1 MGDGGHGR
9 GNLGKGP
16 ALDLELATTMTY
28 VAVDQVEA
36 MALADR
42 IVDINLHRA
51 VLIDPGTEKALQ
63 GTPR

>member
-1 MGDGGHGR
+1 
-9 GNLGKGP
+9 
-16 ALDLELATTMTY
+16 MTY

-51 VLIDPGTEKALQ
+51 VLFDPGTEKALQ
-63 GTPR
+63 GAPR

>member
-1 MGDGGHGR
+1 
-9 GNLGKGP
+9 
-16 ALDLELATTMTY
+16 MTY